1 MLTGRGVRSTA
12 PIEKGTF
19 LCTYE
24 GLLLNPQEL
33 KEREVKLDK
42 EDKDDTSFLV
52 CVQTQGDSWGVDAT
66 EEDGSLGRLLNHS
79 RLNPNCKLQV
89 KWLINPEKFPNQ
101 PEPLPHL
108 YLITIKDIA
117 KGEELR
123 WDYGETRGSKLKSH
137 PWLKF

>member
-12 PIEKGTF
+12 PIKKGTF
-19 LCTYE
+19 LCNYE

-66 EEDGSLGRLLNHS
+66 DEDGSLGRLLNHS
-79 RLNPNCKLQV
+79 RLNPNCQLKV

-108 YLITIKDIA
+108 FLVAIKDIA